1 MDAISSVIINKAL
14 DGLALRAEA
23 TAQNIA
29 NVNGRNYRPVQ
40 VSFEDSLRA
49 AAAKGSEAVRDLPLS
64 ITAAAQSGFGD
75 EPRLDLELA
84 TAAGTASRYSALL
97 NLLGREM
104 QIARIAVQGGSQ

>member
-1 MDAISSVIINKAL
+1 MEAISPVIINKAL
-14 DGLALRAEA
+14 DALVLRAEA

-29 NVNGRNYRPVQ
+29 NVNGRNYRPMQ

-49 AAAKGSEAVRDLPLS
+49 AAAKGPDAVRALPLS
-64 ITAAAQSGFGD
+64 MTEAIPSGFGN

-84 TAAGTASRYSALL
+84 TAAGTASRYAALL

-104 QIARIAVQGGSQ
+104 QIARIAVQGGQQ